1 MMNSEVYFHKSINF
15 KHEGKKLLFRTS
27 QSLFSSFQVDVG
39 TRFLLRTITATN
51 LNAHCKILDLGCGY
65 GPIGLTLKKIYSD
78 SVVHMVDRDAL
89 AIEYS
94 RQNAELNQMSDVK
107 VYGSLGYDNVQETD
121 FDLIISNIPAKAG
134 ELVISYF
141 LRDAAHYLSLK
152 GLVAIVVVAPLEM
165 LLEKIVSNEP
175 YITILYKRRRAGHV
189 VFHFQYS
196 NDHDEEVKPGLS
208 AIERGIYDRDNVAM
222 SFHGLRYRMQMAQGL
237 PEFNSLHYHNEILM
251 EEIRVIQRA
260 GVGRAIVFNP
270 GQGHI
275 PVMLW
280 KLLEPNRIILVDRDL
295 LSLEYS
301 KKNLMINECPDR
313 YIMTSH
319 QVGIYTKDEEQADL
333 IMGAIREDEGTEAIA
348 LTIKQAAAQ
357 LSHDGTILI
366 SATSTVITR
375 LIKVIQSQNLLKI
388 RKRKRWRGYSLLML
402 KHNLP

>member
-1 MMNSEVYFHKSINF
+1 MNDEVYFHKLINF

-39 TRFLLRTITATN
+39 TRFLLRTITATG
-51 LNAHCKILDLGCGY
+51 LNENCRILDLGCGY
-65 GPIGLTLKKIYSD
+65 GPIGLALKKIYTD

-89 AIEYS
+89 AIQYS

-121 FDLIISNIPAKAG
+121 FDLIISNIPGKAG

-165 LLEKIVSNEP
+165 LIEKIVTNEP
-175 YITILYKRRRAGHV
+175 YITILYKRERSGHV

-196 NDHDEEVKPGLS
+196 NDHDEEAKPRLN

-237 PEFNSLHYHNEILM
+237 PEFDSLHYHNEILM
-251 EEIRVIQRA
+251 DELRVIHRA
-260 GVGRAIVFNP
+260 SVRSAIVFNP
-270 GQGHI
+270 GQGHV
-275 PVMLW
+275 PVILW
-280 KLLEPNRIILVDRDL
+280 KLLEPNRVILADRDL

-301 KKNLMINECPDR
+301 KKNLIINKCPDG
-313 YIMTSH
+313 YITTSH
-319 QVGIYTKDEEQADL
+319 QVGIYTKDEEKADL
-333 IMGAIREDEGTEAIA
+333 IVGVMREDEGTEAIS
-348 LTIKQAAAQ
+348 LTIKQAADQ

-366 SATSTVITR
+366 SATSTAITR
-375 LIKVIQSQNLLKI
+375 LIKVVQSQNLLKVK
-388 RKRKRWRGYSLLML
+388 KRRRWRGYSLLIL
-402 KHNLP
+402 KHNLQ

>member
-1 MMNSEVYFHKSINF
+1 MNSEVYFHKLINF
-15 KHEGKKLLFRTS
+15 KHEGKMLLFRTS

-39 TRFLLRTITATN
+39 TKFLLRTITATN
-51 LNAHCKILDLGCGY
+51 LNTYCKILDLGCGY
-65 GPIGLTLKKIYSD
+65 GPIGLTLKKIHSD

-94 RQNAELNQMSDVK
+94 RQNTELNQLSDVK
-107 VYGSLGYDNVQETD
+107 TYGTLGYDNIQETD

-152 GLVAIVVVAPLEM
+152 GLLAIVVVAPLEM
-165 LLEKIVSNEP
+165 LIEKIVSNEP
-175 YITILYKRRRAGHV
+175 YITILYKRRRPGHV
-189 VFHFQYS
+189 VFYCQYS
-196 NDHDEEVKPGLS
+196 NCRDEEVKLGLS

-222 SFHGLRYRMQMAQGL
+222 SFHDLRYRMQMAQGL
-237 PEFNSLHYHNEILM
+237 PEFDSLHYHSEILM
-251 EEIRVIQRA
+251 EEMRVIQRA
-260 GVGRAIVFNP
+260 SVRRTIVFNP

-301 KKNLMINECPDR
+301 RKNLIINKCPDT
-313 YIMTSH
+313 YITTSH
-319 QVGIYTKDEEQADL
+319 QVGIYIEDEEQADL
-333 IMGAIREDEGTEAIA
+333 IIGVIREHEGTEAIT
-348 LTIKQAAAQ
+348 LTIKQAASQ
-357 LSHDGTILI
+357 LSRDGTILI

-375 LIKVIQSQNLLKI
+375 LIKVVQSQNLLKV
-388 RKRKRWRGYSLLML
+388 RNRKRWRGYSLLIL
-402 KHNLP
+402 KHY